1 MRTLSLVFLA
11 GFVTFLGWP
20 STTCAADSL
29 VFKVGKVVTMDQQD
43 RVVNNAVVLVEDGKI
58 AAIGRARDIEIPAGA
73 TVVERPELWLVPGF
87 VECHNHT
94 GGSGSD
100 LHDYIYLTNPGLR
113 TLESIVPD
121 NPEMVRARAG
131 GVTTILTIPGS
142 GNNMSGF
149 GTILKTAGSSSV
161 EEAVLKAPGSLK
173 IAQAGNPERYFY
185 GVGRSFMNFNTRQ
198 TLRKARDYH
207 LARTAWEQGELE
219 EEPPKD
225 LHWEEFRALFRRET
239 VASVHTQIYQV
250 LMTTVKMVAGEFGIR
265 TVLDHSTFDAWKV
278 APLVLEDET
287 IYTINGPRQI
297 HYDRT
302 QRRIMGNAARWW
314 QGGVRKLGINTDA
327 PVVPQEELFYQATM
341 ACYYGWTPYE
351 ALRGVTRIPA
361 EALMLDHRLGS
372 ITVGLDADFCL
383 WTGDPIDPRSS
394 CEMTVIDGEIT
405 YEASKKRVF

>member
-1 MRTLSLVFLA
+1 MRTCTWIILA
-11 GFVTFLGWP
+11 LFIVTSASDLF
-20 STTCAADSL
+20 AAAE
-29 VFKVGKVVTMDQQD
+29 VHAFRVGKVVTMDGDD
-43 RVVNNAVVLVEDGKI
+43 RVINNAIVIVTDGKI
-58 AAIGRARDIEIPAGA
+58 TAVGRSRDVEVPPGA
-73 TVVERPELWLVPGF
+73 TVIEKPQLWLVPGM

-94 GGSGSD
+94 GGSSPD

-113 TLESIVPD
+113 TLEAIVPD
-121 NPEMVRARAG
+121 GVEMERARAG
-131 GVTTILTIPGS
+131 GVTTVLTIPGS

-149 GTILKTAGSSSV
+149 GTILKTAGTGSV

-198 TLRKARDYH
+198 TLRKAMEYH
-207 LARTAWEQGELE
+207 KARTAWEQGELAA
-219 EEPPKD
+219 EPPKD

-239 VASVHTQIYQV
+239 VASIHTQMYQV

-278 APLVLEDET
+278 ARLVNEDQS
-287 IYTINGPRQI
+287 IYTINGPRQL
-297 HYDRT
+297 HFDRT

-314 QGGVRKLGINTDA
+314 QGGVRQLGINTDS
-327 PVVPQEELFYQATM
+327 PVVPQEELFYQASM

-351 ALRGVTRIPA
+351 ALKGVTRIPA
-361 EALMLDHRLGS
+361 EALMMDHRLGS

-394 CEMTVIDGEIT
+394 CEMTVIDGHVT
-405 YEASKKRVF
+405 YDANGKRVF

>member
-1 MRTLSLVFLA
+1 MRTSSLLLLLVLLVS
-11 GFVTFLGWP
+11 VTGAET
-20 STTCAADSL
+20 SDAAETIA
-29 VFKVGKVVTMDQQD
+29 FRVGKVVTMDSDD
-43 RVVNNAVVLVEDGKI
+43 RVINNAVVVVEDGKI
-58 AAIGRARDIEIPAGA
+58 AAIGRSRDLEIPAGA
-73 TVVERPELWLVPGF
+73 TVIDRAELWLVPGL

-94 GGSGSD
+94 GGGSSD

-121 NPEMVRARAG
+121 NPEMERARAG

-149 GTILKTAGSSSV
+149 GTILKTAGGTV
-161 EEAVLKAPGSLK
+161 EEAVIKAPGSLK

-207 LARTAWEQGELE
+207 LARTAWEQGEIQ
-219 EEPPKD
+219 EEPPKN

-278 APLVLEDET
+278 APLIKEDPT

-314 QGGVRKLGINTDA
+314 QAGITKLGINTDA
-327 PVVPQEELFYQATM
+327 PVIPQEELFYQATM

-351 ALRGVTRIPA
+351 ALKGVTRIPA
-361 EALMLDHRLGS
+361 EALMMDHRLGS

-394 CEMTVIDGEIT
+394 VEMAVIDGKIT